1 MRGTRVIATL
11 HQRLRGNDRCC
22 LARIVLG
29 GTIMRL
35 DEVAALFHHEP
46 VVASFTFLLV
56 TLAVLAAIVA
66 AVMAAHTLKDNV
78 HQKAQ
83 SRVQGA
89 KSRRRIQPL

>member
-1 MRGTRVIATL
+1 MIVAPTRVL
-11 HQRLRGNDRCC
+11 L
-22 LARIVLG
+22 LG

-46 VVASFTFLLV
+46 VGATFTFLLL

-66 AVMAAHTLKDNV
+66 AVMVAHTLKDNV
-78 HQKAQ
+78 HQKGQ
-83 SRVQGA
+83 SRVHGA